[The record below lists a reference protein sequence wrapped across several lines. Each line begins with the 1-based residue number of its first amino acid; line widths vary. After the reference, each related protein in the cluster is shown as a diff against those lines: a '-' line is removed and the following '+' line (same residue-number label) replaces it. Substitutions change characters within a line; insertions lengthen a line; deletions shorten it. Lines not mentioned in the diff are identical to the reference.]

1 MNIEEQKAEAKGHGI
16 VPGAVIQC
24 AADPRYYGTVS
35 PYSEWRTGG
44 RSPYLIVGKDNE
56 GCLIFALYEHDWAT
70 VRTPA
75 PQQVQPRDACK
86 CSPAMQAAIAEK
98 AKELGLWSGSDYSG
112 HDGVLV
118 IDNGSDRVKVRPTL
132 FSTNP
137 SNPLNFLTPAQFL
150 TRLEHTSPPVKERT
164 TEQKLEEAVR
174 LLKNCY
180 SIALFE
186 DYNEARA
193 FIKSIKS

>member
-1 MNIEEQKAEAKGHGI
+1 MISEELKAEAKGHGI
-16 VPGAVIQC
+16 VPGAVINC
-24 AADPRYYGTVS
+24 AMVPDRYGTVS
-35 PYSEWRTGG
+35 PYSEWETVGD
-44 RSPYLIVGKDNE
+44 PLFLIVGIDDE
-56 GCLIFALYEHDWAT
+56 GGDLFALYEYDWAT

-112 HDGVLV
+112 YDGVLV
-118 IDNGSDRVKVRPTL
+118 IDNGSDRWKVRPTL

-137 SNPLNFLTPAQFL
+137 TQTLNFLTPAHFL
-150 TRLEHTSPPVKERT
+150 TRLEHTSPPVKELT

>member
-1 MNIEEQKAEAKGHGI
+1 MISEELKAEAKGHGI

-35 PYSEWRTGG
+35 PYSEWETGDDP
-44 RSPYLIVGKDNE
+44 PYLIVGIDDE
-56 GCLIFALYEHDWAT
+56 GGDLFALYGYDWAT

-112 HDGVLV
+112 YDGVWV
-118 IDNGSDRVKVRPTL
+118 VDSGPNEGKVHPAC
-132 FSTNP
+132 FS

-150 TRLEHTSPPVKERT
+150 TRLEHTSPPVKELT
-164 TEQKLEEAVR
+164 TEEKLKEAVR